1 MTPVDKE
8 LAEEIKK
15 GVSLEK
21 VDEADLKAREAEK
34 EKRRQ
39 ELEKVR
45 EALGDK

>member
-1 MTPVDKE
+1 MAPVDKE

-21 VDEADLKAREAEK
+21 VDEADLKKREEEK

>member
-1 MTPVDKE
+1 MGQVDKE

-15 GVSLEK
+15 GVKLEK
-21 VDEADLKAREAEK
+21 VSDDEMKKREEEK
-34 EKRRQ
+34 EKRRK